1 MLAMVVVMA
10 IVLLLVARQ
19 WRSVAPVAQQV
30 SGAPAAFDDRG
41 ETGAGE
47 AVRSGELP
55 DLKEMQAET
64 SAHADQLEQALEQTE

>member
-1 MLAMVVVMA
+1 MA

-30 SGAPAAFDDRG
+30 SGAPAPLDDRG